1 MPLSQSEAL
10 GRYPLARSQLT
21 LGTRGKNRV
30 EQFKKECGYVN
41 TGQKRVCTT
50 RKKQEKVT
58 KKKTK
63 CINRC
68 EGSLEKNPQPA
79 AKDHQLEQQCPVMI
93 T

>member
-21 LGTRGKNRV
+21 LGTRRKNRV
-30 EQFKKECGYVN
+30 EQFKKECGHVN

-50 RKKQEKVT
+50 RKKREKVT

-63 CINRC
+63 CIYRC
-68 EGSLEKNPQPA
+68 EGPTKPRQDILESCKMVN
-79 AKDHQLEQQCPVMI
+79 ENEM
-93 T
+93 